1 MGLIQKLTGSKVN
14 RNFHIYLILML
25 VIYTAYVLLMNYR
38 IKMSDVWMA
47 KADTLTPEN
56 IESIMQYGKW
66 SERIE
71 ISSIILFVVMG
82 ILSII
87 TNKLWVFF
95 KYNLIL
101 VISILMFSFV
111 FYFITTLTIFNLLLP
126 LMNLSSYFSIL
137 LVYVLLAKILK
148 FRRDKKIMLFSRL

>member
-1 MGLIQKLTGSKVN
+1 LGLIQKSTGSKVN
-14 RNFHIYLILML
+14 RKFHIYLILML
-25 VIYTAYVLLMNYR
+25 IIYTAYVLLMNYR
-38 IKMSDVWMA
+38 IKMSDVWMV
-47 KADTLTPEN
+47 KADALTPEN
-56 IESIMQYGKW
+56 IESIMHYGKW

-87 TNKLWVFF
+87 TKKLWTFF

-111 FYFITTLTIFNLLLP
+111 FYFITTLTIFDLLLP
-126 LMNLSSYFSIL
+126 LMNLSTYFSIIL
-137 LVYVLLAKILK
+137 IYVLLAKILK
-148 FRRDKKIMLFSRL
+148 FGRNKKYSAF